1 MRRIL
6 MLSRLILAVL
16 LLAAGPAVAQQ
27 KSGGQRL
34 FIIFF
39 KPWSA
44 DLGKNSLK
52 LVQQAAA
59 AGKAIPLSHV
69 TVLGYA
75 DTEGSTKAN
84 LDLTQQ
90 RVDVVRAA
98 LVRAGYPGD
107 QISVK
112 AQGSVAPIGDA
123 QESRRVEITIRAP

>member
-1 MRRIL
+1 MCRIL

-16 LLAAGPAVAQQ
+16 LLATGPAVAQQ
-27 KSGGQRL
+27 KSGQRL

-52 LVQQAAA
+52 VVQQAAA
-59 AGKAIPLSHV
+59 AAKAIPLSQV

-90 RVDVVRAA
+90 RVDVVRGA